1 MDNHSWVIMGDFNVT
16 LKLNEHSIS
25 DHCPVVLSI
34 LEKIKKINAPFRFMS
49 YVADKP
55 EFLPIVSNL
64 KEKLKIAQAKVD
76 ANPHDSI
83 VKAEE
88 AKILLEYKE
97 SMSDEIEEDL
107 VTTHFVRHFQDFSH
121 KVVKP
126 ITDIDELFSTKL
138 TNEDNDMMFK
148 EVTDV
153 EIKEALFDIGD
164 NKSLGPDRYM
174 GLNAILITLVP
185 KVSNA
190 SKVTKCIPI
199 ACCND
204 NILLSQE
211 LLKGYDRKVGPKRC
225 ALKIDIAKAYDT
237 LVDKARCKVQDLKNK
252 VLLYVGRLQLVDST
266 MVESCKKERLRFH
279 GSMCHPKNQ
288 GGLGLKMLGEWNE
301 VLLSKHIWNIATR
314 KESLWVKWFHMVKL
328 KGRSIWDVQ
337 KDSNDSWSWKAL
349 MDIRE
354 RIRPHIIHKI
364 GNEKQVSMWY
374 ENWSEVGPL
383 DQYISKRDIYDA
395 RLSDYVFVANVTTNG
410 RWKWLEEWL

>member
-1 MDNHSWVIMGDFNVT
+1 MDNHSWLIMGDFNVT
-16 LKLNEHSIS
+16 LKLNEHSVG
-25 DHCPVVLSI
+25 DHCPAVLSI
-34 LEKIKKINAPFRFMS
+34 LEMIKKINAPFRFIS

-97 SMSDEIEEDL
+97 SMSDE
-107 VTTHFVRHFQDFSH
+107 
-121 KVVKP
+121 KVEP

-164 NKSLGPDRYM
+164 NKSLGPDGYSV
-174 GLNAILITLVP
+174 LNAILITLVP

-190 SKVTKCIPI
+190 SKVTEYRPI
-199 ACCND
+199 ACCNVLYKCISKILTNRIKISLNKLVNSNQSAFIPKRMIQD

-211 LLKGYDRKVGPKRC
+211 LLKGYDRKVGPK
-225 ALKIDIAKAYDT
+225 
-237 LVDKARCKVQDLKNK
+237 
-252 VLLYVGRLQLVDST
+252 
-266 MVESCKKERLRFH
+266 
-279 GSMCHPKNQ
+279 
-288 GGLGLKMLGEWNE
+288 
-301 VLLSKHIWNIATR
+301 
-314 KESLWVKWFHMVKL
+314 
-328 KGRSIWDVQ
+328 RSIWDVQ

-383 DQYISKRDIYDA
+383 D
-395 RLSDYVFVANVTTNG
+395 
-410 RWKWLEEWL
+410 